1 MRATRVCG
9 FRLPPVPPPPK
20 PRGPGTFAVQ
30 PGFPD
35 TPCLFTGLSAGPVG
49 HRQPGSEFP
58 RSPAAGEGDVYVDDV
73 DVDTTPYPTFGTD
86 SQSASSLTCP
96 GRPTI
101 NHPQSPLRVCV
112 DRDRAAASQRTALPV
127 ECGASADFPA
137 HPASPATQRV
147 WGTHAAPSGPRHHP
161 GRRSIYVLA
170 RTPQNPHF
178 GARAHR
184 NLFRPGRLPGTACNG
199 GQKRQKNQ
207 EASSLGPDRG
217 GERGPGSRLPPPLPR
232 SGSVC
237 VRAAPLTDKGEYGT
251 LLHRRVLCRC

>member
-1 MRATRVCG
+1 MRTTRVCG

-73 DVDTTPYPTFGTD
+73 DVDTTPYPAFGTD

-96 GRPTI
+96 GRPTVI
-101 NHPQSPLRVCV
+101 PGVPPGYVDWGRTTASQPSHSPLSAGRARISPRTPLPRQRNVC
-112 DRDRAAASQRTALPV
+112 
-127 ECGASADFPA
+127 GG
-137 HPASPATQRV
+137 HN
-147 WGTHAAPSGPRHHP
+147 AAPSGPRHHP

-170 RTPQNPHF
+170 RTPPKP
-178 GARAHR
+178 A
-184 NLFRPGRLPGTACNG
+184 FRSPSP
-199 GQKRQKNQ
+199 
-207 EASSLGPDRG
+207 
-217 GERGPGSRLPPPLPR
+217 
-232 SGSVC
+232 
-237 VRAAPLTDKGEYGT
+237 
-251 LLHRRVLCRC
+251 